1 MTLLGPVLLIVLV
14 LLLLLA
20 ARCLRRLSDPHV
32 VGPARRIWI
41 RAGAALLTGLLTL
54 LVYGVG
60 LLSGF
65 TRSATICAVRAGKAP
80 SQRPSSITESFFPL
94 SKECQWTDGTTVD
107 LVGCVGENEERMS
120 ASVGNADG
128 LKSLEMSA
136 RTRNGWRFRRLFDA
150 STRGGLGARR
160 GC

>member
-1 MTLLGPVLLIVLV
+1 MTLIGPVLLIVLV

-65 TRSATICAVRAGKAP
+65 TQSATICAVRAGKGP

-94 SKECQWTDGTTVD
+94 SKECRWTDGTTVD
-107 LVGCVGENEERMS
+107 LVPAWINALLWAGLAGVVLYSVLAVRAALESQKES
-120 ASVGNADG
+120 AH
-128 LKSLEMSA
+128 E
-136 RTRNGWRFRRLFDA
+136 
-150 STRGGLGARR
+150 
-160 GC
+160 